1 VSAVMRPSPSIFN
14 TACVSGY
21 VPGEVVTLV
30 AILTQPFRL
39 NAISYWRGDLR
50 LYSQRYIADD
60 KKVWLIAQALSI
72 ALYWFGIFYCTR
84 RQLFSDQSKSVEGT
98 LPSK

>member
-1 VSAVMRPSPSIFN
+1 MRPSPSIFN